1 MNKPSKHRLKKKTQI
16 EIKWRNR
23 KKLTDGRNA
32 GTAAFGTLSFKDL
45 AYKWEWNESVFPD
58 GKKTQHVS
66 NTWKVYI

>member
-1 MNKPSKHRLKKKTQI
+1 M
-16 EIKWRNR
+16 

-58 GKKTQHVS
+58 GKK
-66 NTWKVYI
+66 NTACKQYMKSIYI